1 MKPSLLG
8 RLQRMQARLEE
19 VNAALASEDTAR
31 DRRNKLA
38 GRALLIGLFLLLLL
52 YIVPSYLR

>member
-1 MKPSLLG
+1 MSQDPPKPP
-8 RLQRMQARLEE
+8 Q
-19 VNAALASEDTAR
+19 DTAR